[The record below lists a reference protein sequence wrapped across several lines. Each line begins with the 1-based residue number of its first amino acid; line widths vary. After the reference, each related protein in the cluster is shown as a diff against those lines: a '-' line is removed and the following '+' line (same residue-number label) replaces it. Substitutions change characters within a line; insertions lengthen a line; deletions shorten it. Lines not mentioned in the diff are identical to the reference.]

1 MVENSRKTSGK
12 KKKVR
17 KTSSTKKTKTSK
29 KCLRFKSGDG
39 VTSTEKRRELEAME
53 SAGGYRW
60 RKLTSS
66 HFSMQH
72 GQICIQKQ

>member
-1 MVENSRKTSGK
+1 MVENSRKSSGT

-17 KTSSTKKTKTSK
+17 KTSTSKKTKKTSK

-53 SAGGYRW
+53 SAGGYR
-60 RKLTSS
+60 
-66 HFSMQH
+66 
-72 GQICIQKQ
+72 